1 MRNILTVSKT
11 NMPSAAIR
19 FLLTFVGELLVLIIV
34 PTIANTI
41 PTIRAMPGS
50 PMTKE
55 MPGRGNAPAVIKVI
69 NVKVIIP

>member
-19 FLLTFVGELLVLIIV
+19 FLLAFVGELLVLIMV

-50 PMTKE
+50 PMTNE
-55 MPGRGNAPAVIKVI
+55 IPGRGNAPAVSKVS